1 MTVADRLARSA
12 REVAA
17 DWGLTLGAPF
27 PASYSFV
34 APAGDDAVLKLQ
46 PEEDDEST
54 HEPDALTFWN
64 GDGAPRLLRHDPAR
78 RAMLIERAR
87 PGQDASSLGD
97 DEAIGVALGV
107 GRRLW
112 RPAERGRPYESVG
125 DRVPLWLEHAGAHA
139 LVDAAKAL
147 YATLRPRADVLVH
160 GDLHHHNL
168 LRHGERWIAIDPK
181 PIIGEREYDVAT
193 LLWNPIG
200 RLPTRA
206 TIERRI
212 GLFAA
217 AGLDERRIRAWA
229 VVRGAYLGFP
239 LSAETEEASPQ
250 LVVARALL

>member
-112 RPAERGRPYESVG
+112 RPAERGRPYESVSTP
-125 DRVPLWLEHAGAHA
+125 RSVLARTYRYTATCTITTCCVTANAGS
-139 LVDAAKAL
+139 
-147 YATLRPRADVLVH
+147 R
-160 GDLHHHNL
+160 
-168 LRHGERWIAIDPK
+168 
-181 PIIGEREYDVAT
+181 
-193 LLWNPIG
+193 
-200 RLPTRA
+200 
-206 TIERRI
+206 
-212 GLFAA
+212 
-217 AGLDERRIRAWA
+217 
-229 VVRGAYLGFP
+229 
-239 LSAETEEASPQ
+239 
-250 LVVARALL
+250 